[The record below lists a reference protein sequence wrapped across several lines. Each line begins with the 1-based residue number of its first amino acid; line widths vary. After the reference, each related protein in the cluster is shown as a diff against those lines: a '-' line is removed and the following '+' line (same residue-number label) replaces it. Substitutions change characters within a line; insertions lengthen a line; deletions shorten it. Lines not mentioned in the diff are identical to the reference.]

1 MAVTIRVNTGTDVTW
16 TYAITPYTPLKCSI
30 CGREVEVI
38 HRFLSSP
45 DGEEVL
51 VFCDEC
57 YREVFSLVKLY
68 VEMAKGDKAIKHQAE
83 G

>member
-1 MAVTIRVNTGTDVTW
+1 MAVTVQANTGTDVAW
-16 TYAITPYTPLKCSI
+16 TFTIGPNFPLRCSI
-30 CGREVEVI
+30 CGRATAAIHVI
-38 HRFLSSP
+38 HSL
-45 DGEEVL
+45 DGGEIL